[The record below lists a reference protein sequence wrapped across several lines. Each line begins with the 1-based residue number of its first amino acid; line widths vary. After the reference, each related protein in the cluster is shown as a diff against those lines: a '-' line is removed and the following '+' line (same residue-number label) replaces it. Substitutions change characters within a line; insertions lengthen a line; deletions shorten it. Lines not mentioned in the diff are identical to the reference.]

1 MKLRVILAVTAFAV
15 GVPVFAHHS
24 FAMFDMN
31 KDVTLQGTVAAFKW
45 SNPHA
50 WIELTVPGANAQTA
64 RWSVEMT
71 SPNNLVRQGWKR
83 TTFKAGDKTTIVV
96 HPLRDGKTGGSLVS
110 AVAPDGKVLGS
121 ASGQTGATDK

>member
-1 MKLRVILAVTAFAV
+1 MKLRNILAVVALAV
-15 GVPVFAHHS
+15 SVPALAHHS

-31 KDVTLQGTVAAFKW
+31 KNITLQGTVAEFKW

-50 WIELTVPGANAQTA
+50 WIELSVPGVGGQTA
-64 RWSVEMT
+64 RWSIEMT

-96 HPLRDGKTGGSLVS
+96 HPLRDGKSGGSLVT

-121 ASGQTGATDK
+121 ASGQTGAAEK